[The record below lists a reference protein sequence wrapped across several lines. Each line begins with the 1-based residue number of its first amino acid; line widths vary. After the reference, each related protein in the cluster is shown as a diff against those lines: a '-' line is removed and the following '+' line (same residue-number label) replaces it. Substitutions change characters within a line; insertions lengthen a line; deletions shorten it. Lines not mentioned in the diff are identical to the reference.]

1 MPVVAIG
8 ELLVDWLST
17 EPGGDVFGASEFH
30 RALGGNSAN
39 VAVGLQRLGTPVR
52 LIAKTGND
60 FHAEYLDRQ
69 LAKIGLNKD
78 YIISDPQFPTAQ
90 CYMTTSGDGEHE
102 YRNWPRPHAADML
115 SPAEVIEAAFD
126 GARFLHATGI
136 SFMAEPRRDAVQRAL
151 DIARERKI
159 IISFDGLFPTGRDAD
174 AHALVE
180 GALYQSHLLKLNEHE
195 LKFWAGAPTPHTV
208 LAAAERVFERYDPI
222 ALFITQA
229 ERGSF
234 VMTKKGVAECAAVPV
249 ECVCGVGAGDAYI
262 AGVLHIL
269 YQEFPDRDLL
279 TLSVDDWRRV
289 GMVGNVTGALATR
302 YIDAHSGIPTGAEL
316 SSWLNKLPS

>member
-17 EPGGDVFGASEFH
+17 EPGGDVFNASQFH

-39 VAVGLQRLGTPVR
+39 VAIGLHKLGTPVR

-60 FHAEYLDRQ
+60 FHAEFLQRK
-69 LAKIGLNKD
+69 LSNIGMSGD
-78 YIISDPQFPTAQ
+78 YIVSDPQYPTAQ
-90 CYMTTSGDGEHE
+90 CYMTTSADGEHE

-115 SPAEVIEAAFD
+115 CPAEVPDSAFD

-151 DIARERKI
+151 DIARERNI
-159 IISFDGLFPTGRDAD
+159 IVSFDGLFPTGRAAE
-174 AHALVE
+174 AHELVE
-180 GALYQSHLLKLNEHE
+180 SALYQTQLLKLNEHE
-195 LKFWAGAPTPHTV
+195 LKFWAGDPTPHTV
-208 LAAAERVFERYDPI
+208 LAAAQRVFERYNPI

-234 VMTKKGVAECAAVPV
+234 VMTNKGVAECAAIPV
-249 ECVCGVGAGDAYI
+249 QCVCGVGAGDAYI

-269 YQEFPDRDLL
+269 YQDFFDRDLL
-279 TLSVDDWRRV
+279 TLSVDDWHRV
-289 GMVGNVTGALATR
+289 GMVGNLTGALATR
-302 YIDAHSGIPTGAEL
+302 FIDAHSGIPTGAEL
-316 SSWLNKLPS
+316 TAWLEKHAR